1 MDEYIYKYTHQNAI
15 ADGVLIDIPELAR
28 NSGFKLPCCINDRLF
43 NTFPEET
50 RQMDIER
57 LLTTFYFQIAASNKK
72 DDRVYQ
78 NVKGE
83 KVVLHIGPG
92 DEGEPVLTL
101 CHLSEL

>member
-1 MDEYIYKYTHQNAI
+1 MSDYIYRYTRQDAI
-15 ADGVLIDIPELAR
+15 ETGVLIPIDEWAR
-28 NSGFKLPCCINDRLF
+28 NCGFKLPCCINERLF

-57 LLTTFYFQIAASNKK
+57 LLTTFYFQIAASDKK